1 MANQEVLTLE
11 APPADAVLAIIAQAS
26 RDPQVDVAKLQI
38 LLEMRER
45 VMAKEAETAF
55 AQSMRLAQSEM
66 VPVVRDAQNNHTQ
79 SRYARL
85 ETVDAGI
92 RPVYTKFGFSLTFD
106 APESEADGV
115 TVCCSVLHDR
125 GHVKPYRLKGAL
137 DTTGAKGT
145 SNKTDIQGLGSALTY
160 LRRYLTLMIFNVVV
174 VNEDNDGNG
183 SEKLLNE
190 QQANSI
196 LDMLNACDIK
206 PNTPSMKSFLG
217 LADATRLATIRAVSY
232 NRLMQAL
239 QSKLDKKNGVR

>member
-26 RDPQVDVAKLQI
+26 RDPQVDVSKLQI

-45 VMAKEAETAF
+45 VMAKEAEGAF
-55 AQSMRLAQSEM
+55 YRAMKSAQAEM
-66 VPVVRDAQNNHTQ
+66 VPIVRNAINAQTQ
-79 SRYARL
+79 SRYATL
-85 ETVDAGI
+85 EQVDIAI
-92 RPVYTKFGFSLTFD
+92 RPIYTRHGFALTSD
-106 APESEADGV
+106 SPLSEGHGV
-115 TVCCSVLHDR
+115 TVSTTAMHEA
-125 GHVKPYRLKGAL
+125 GHARTYRLNGSL
-137 DTTGAKGT
+137 DTTGPQGKA
-145 SNKTDIQGLGSALTY
+145 NKTEMHGLGSSISY
-160 LRRYLTLMIFNVVV
+160 LRRYLKLMIFDLVLT
-174 VNEDNDGNG
+174 NEDNDGNG
-183 SEKLLNE
+183 REKLLDE

-232 NRLMQAL
+232 DRLMQAL